1 MENRLRA
8 TDNSGRSLQNIMK
21 TKSAEIG
28 ANIASQGTSRVIFD
42 SVTPAAVP
50 QQVIRFFS
58 QNRAFP
64 NTNFSDQFE
73 AGEAMIATHLIFG
86 KKTFENNFF
95 TPIDFASNDI
105 RQAYFTVK
113 IANSQV
119 IKETCF
125 GFFSSYV
132 SIDRNDNEW
141 LPLESGLFI
150 PPQIDFEVTLYLNAP
165 LAEDVEEL
173 ACFVAGLGSLLNVKN
188 Y

>member
-73 AGEAMIATHLIFG
+73 AGEAMIATHLIFA
-86 KKTFENNFF
+86 KRETDQNHFSPF
-95 TPIDFASNDI
+95 TYIDNGGNE
-105 RQAYFTVK
+105 AYFTVK

-132 SIDRNDNEW
+132 SIDNNDKEW

-150 PPQIDFEVTLYLNAP
+150 PPQIDFEVALYLTTP
-165 LAEDVEEL
+165 ISEDIAEL